1 MEVACGKYMTC
12 LNEGKIIILFYFF
25 KTPTHSSFFDA
36 RIFLN
41 PQITIKALESQQVNA
56 NIKGLTS
63 NIWSSIVFFYLIML
77 SLSFSLMAT
86 KISAKRAKGFIFLF

>member
-25 KTPTHSSFFDA
+25 KTPTQSSFFDA

-63 NIWSSIVFFYLIML
+63 NIWSSIVFFL
-77 SLSFSLMAT
+77 SYNVKLEFFFNGY
-86 KISAKRAKGFIFLF
+86 KNIGKEG